1 MKFVSIS
8 DVHIKEPNDHAQE
21 LFLLFLDSDETSQ
34 SDYIFLLGDI
44 FDLLVGPGFEV
55 EKRYPKVFSKIKSLL
70 ESGKK
75 IIQFEGN
82 HDFHFQKL
90 IDELLNQWNIDK
102 KQWLYKNKP
111 EVFDFN
117 NKKILFCHGD
127 EIEIGNYSYKF
138 YRLWIRSFFI
148 KFLADYIVP
157 SKWVQAIGDNAS
169 KKSRERNNYRYNE
182 EQVDI
187 EVKPRFREAA
197 KKAARK
203 FRAEAVICGHS
214 HCLDNYSEK
223 IKFFNNGYFPIT
235 KTFIVGNAQSIE
247 LVKVSKTS

>member
-1 MKFVSIS
+1 MILPYLKKNLLDAVDDIS
-8 DVHIKEPNDHAQE
+8 KT
-21 LFLLFLDSDETSQ
+21 L
-34 SDYIFLLGDI
+34 
-44 FDLLVGPGFEV
+44 
-55 EKRYPKVFSKIKSLL
+55 EKK
-70 ESGKK
+70 
-75 IIQFEGN
+75 
-82 HDFHFQKL
+82 KL

-111 EVFDFN
+111 EVFDFKN
-117 NKKILFCHGD
+117 MKILFCHGD

-157 SKWVQAIGDNAS
+157 SKWVQSIGDNAS

-197 KKAARK
+197 KRAAQK
-203 FRAEAVICGHS
+203 FGAEVIICGHS
-214 HCLDNYSEK
+214 HCLDDYSES
-223 IKFFNNGYFPIT
+223 IHYLNNGYFPNTKSFIAGSTENIKLVKIT
-235 KTFIVGNAQSIE
+235 KTS
-247 LVKVSKTS
+247 